1 MIEIKDGR
9 KHLPFHGPPLP
20 PAPAHILKDATA
32 ALLLYPCVPG
42 VRPRIRRQ
50 GGCEAG
56 NRNTFVRLP
65 EMSSSCLAELLQCG
79 ILRGLGNRTRA
90 AMQQAGDSLWNEDL
104 APTRADQRNWR
115 WYHFAA
121 LWVGMIVAVPTWML
135 AAGLIEQGMSAL
147 QAAGTVLLG
156 NVIILV
162 PMLLIGHPGARFGVP
177 FAVLVR
183 SSFGTIGARLPAL
196 ARALVAC
203 GWYGIQTWIGGE
215 ALLTLLGIF
224 LGSDLRGA
232 HLPFFGIGIGQL
244 LAFLAF
250 WSIQLLF
257 VRKGIL
263 TIRRLETWTAP
274 LKMVACFGLLWW
286 AVDAAGGL
294 GPIFSSPS
302 AFAHGGPKA
311 GQFWAVFLPSLTAM
325 VGFWGTL
332 ALNIPDFT
340 RFAKSQKDQVL
351 GQTLG
356 LPPMMGIIALISVM
370 TTSATV
376 VIYGEA
382 IWDPVQLAGT
392 LSGPFVLMGLIVIAV
407 DTVSCNIA
415 ANLVCSAYDFAS
427 LNPARISYRTGALFT
442 AFIGLFM
449 MPWKLL
455 ESTNGYIFTW
465 LTGYGALLGPI
476 AGILIADYW
485 LVRGRELDVEGLYQ
499 TDGPYHYGNGWNVKA
514 LFALVLGVAPNVP
527 GFLKVSFPGQFGQIG
542 ALWSEIYVYAW
553 FVGVAVALVTYA
565 LLMRLGPKERDIGAA
580 EPQSA

>member
-1 MIEIKDGR
+1 MSKGR
-9 KHLPFHGPPLP
+9 
-20 PAPAHILKDATA
+20 
-32 ALLLYPCVPG
+32 
-42 VRPRIRRQ
+42 
-50 GGCEAG
+50 
-56 NRNTFVRLP
+56 
-65 EMSSSCLAELLQCG
+65 
-79 ILRGLGNRTRA
+79 
-90 AMQQAGDSLWNEDL
+90 DSLWNEDL
-104 APTRADQRNWR
+104 APSGPDQRTWR

-147 QAAGTVLLG
+147 QATSAVVLG
-156 NVIILV
+156 NVIILL
-162 PMLLIGHPGARFGVP
+162 PMLLIGHPGARYGVP

-183 SSFGTIGARLPAL
+183 SSFGTVGGRLPAA

-224 LGSDLRGA
+224 LSADMRGNP
-232 HLPFFGIGIGQL
+232 LPFFGIGLGEL
-244 LAFLAF
+244 LSFLAF
-250 WSIQLLF
+250 WTIQLAF

-286 AVDAAGGL
+286 ALDAAGGV

-302 AFAHGGPKA
+302 AFVPGGA
-311 GQFWAVFLPSLTAM
+311 REGEFWLVFLPSLTAM

-340 RFAKSQKDQVL
+340 RFAKSQKDQMI

-356 LPPMMGIIALISVM
+356 LPPTMGLVALISVM

-392 LSGPFVLMGLIVIAV
+392 LSGPFVLLGLIVIAV

-415 ANLVCSAYDFAS
+415 ANLVCSAYDFAALYPS
-427 LNPARISYRTGALFT
+427 RISYRTGALFT

-455 ESTNGYIFTW
+455 ESTNGYIYTW

-485 LVRGRELDVEGLYQ
+485 LVRGTRLDVEGLYQ
-499 TDGPYHYGNGWNVKA
+499 EHGPYRYGNGWNPKA
-514 LFALVLGVAPNVP
+514 LIALAAGIAPNVP
-527 GFLKVSFPGQFGQIG
+527 GFLAVSFPANFGSMGWFWGQV
-542 ALWSEIYVYAW
+542 YTYAW
-553 FVGVAVALVTYA
+553 FVGVLVALGVYA
-565 LLMRLGPKERDIGAA
+565 GLMRLGAEHVPAGEVQAA
-580 EPQSA
+580 E